1 MLSTLEPRPSKKS
14 QTFTQ
19 FTYDLPHRVQC
30 SKYYP
35 VSPQPSSTSKNAATP
50 SIVVYGHDQGVT
62 VVWKGFKV
70 QQKAASEEPELN
82 SRIPQPRGS
91 RKRPSTQSQDLENTG
106 RRRRLRRNVN
116 SPEETED
123 IWQDILMSKGPT
135 GSRQAKGP
143 IPFST
148 AQTQNPQKETHTQTV
163 HLGTAVHGLSFLP
176 STVLSSI
183 TPNISVE
190 NLVIISDDGSVPL
203 SSRLLKNNIVMA
215 IICSDNSVRLISLPL
230 LPTPSATPQILTVS
244 GISAHRTLP
253 TAVSLALAPTP
264 PKPDQARTGL
274 SGAPSYEFLIAS
286 VSPDISGRL
295 LLWRVALTTSQP
307 RSHNDAPIRFVKPI
321 APHVVPLS
329 HPAVHVSFNPSSSSS
344 LSRHHLL
351 IADNNGGL
359 RVYDT
364 DKRQWL
370 LTLYMDFPPHGQMR
384 KKILGAEWCLD
395 GQAIVVLSGDG
406 EWGIFELHGK
416 GKILP
421 CGKVGETVESSSN
434 GKRRYG
440 LGGNTIFSGS
450 STASSSTGGGTSIGN
465 RSIRSA
471 FSSSASNLLHVQ
483 PQITKGKL
491 AVTILPSSRADLFV
505 DIIPKGISGDHE
517 MLALDYGNQ
526 LVVIPSI
533 QETLAAR
540 KRGNGE
546 KSRTVELKGI
556 VLGGEDVASLDIR
569 WLVAKRSPVAT
580 PTAPSLIAG
589 SRPQSQTSELN
600 VFGRPKSRRNVREDD
615 EYDEED
621 PYYINDDGD
630 IVHGKR
636 PPPEAEKLMPKVQV
650 IVGAGFRLNVFNV
663 EDDVLNTSPAS
674 KALVMAKTG
683 FVPGLAARVGG
694 LGVSPLGYSSSPMVG
709 GVFASSGLNKR
720 KAMF

>member
-35 VSPQPSSTSKNAATP
+35 VSLQPSSTSKHAATP
-50 SIVVYGHDQGVT
+50 SIVVYGHDQGIT

-70 QQKAASEEPELN
+70 QEKAASEEPELN
-82 SRIPQPRGS
+82 SRIPQTRGS
-91 RKRPSTQSQDLENTG
+91 RKRASTQSHDLENAR
-106 RRRRLRRNVN
+106 RRRRLRRDVS
-116 SPEETED
+116 SPEETEN
-123 IWQDILMSKGPT
+123 IRMSKGPPIP
-135 GSRQAKGP
+135 RQAKSH

-148 AQTQNPQKETHTQTV
+148 AQTQDSQKEIHAQTI

-183 TPNISVE
+183 TSNVSVE
-190 NLVIISDDGSVPL
+190 TPVTLSDDGSVPL
-203 SSRLLKNNIVMA
+203 SSRLLRNNMVMA
-215 IICSDNSVRLISLPL
+215 VICSDNSVRLISLSL

-253 TAVSLALAPTP
+253 TAVSLTLAPSP

-295 LLWRVALTTSQP
+295 LLWRVALTSQSK
-307 RSHNDAPIRFVKPI
+307 SHNDTPIRFVKPK
-321 APHVVPLS
+321 APQVVPLS
-329 HPAVHVSFNPSSSSS
+329 HPALHMSFNPSSSSS
-344 LSRHHLL
+344 LSRHNLL
-351 IADNNGGL
+351 IADTNGGL

-364 DKRQWL
+364 DKKQWL

-384 KKILGAEWCLD
+384 KRILGADWCLD
-395 GQAIVVLSGDG
+395 GQAVVVLSGDG
-406 EWGIFELHGK
+406 EWGIFELYGK

-421 CGKVGETVESSSN
+421 CGKVGETLEGSSN
-434 GKRRYG
+434 GKKRYG
-440 LGGNTIFSGS
+440 PGGNTIFSGS

-471 FSSSASNLLHVQ
+471 FSSSASHLLHVQ
-483 PQITKGKL
+483 PHIMKGKL
-491 AVTILPSSRADLFV
+491 AVTVLPSSRADLFA
-505 DIIPKGISGDHE
+505 DITPKGISGDNE

-533 QETLAAR
+533 QETLAAK

-546 KSRTVELKGI
+546 KTRAVELKGI

-569 WLVAKRSPVAT
+569 WLVAKRPPAAK
-580 PTAPSLIAG
+580 PTAPSSIAG
-589 SRPQSQTSELN
+589 SRPQSRASELED
-600 VFGRPKSRRNVREDD
+600 VFGRPKSRRSVREDD
-615 EYDEED
+615 EYGED
-621 PYYINDDGD
+621 DSYYINDDGD
-630 IVHGKR
+630 VVHRKR
-636 PPPEAEKLMPKVQV
+636 PPSEAENLMPKVQV
-650 IVGAGFRLNVFNV
+650 VVGAGCRLNVFDV
-663 EDDVLNTSPAS
+663 EDDLLNTSPAS
-674 KALVMAKTG
+674 KALVVAKTG
-683 FVPGLAARVGG
+683 FVPGLAARVGE
-694 LGVSPLGYSSSPMVG
+694 LGVSPLGYSSSPVVG
-709 GVFASSGLNKR
+709 GMFGMTVSSGLNKR
-720 KAMF
+720 KAVF

>member
-1 MLSTLEPRPSKKS
+1 
-14 QTFTQ
+14 
-19 FTYDLPHRVQC
+19 
-30 SKYYP
+30 
-35 VSPQPSSTSKNAATP
+35 
-50 SIVVYGHDQGVT
+50 

-70 QQKAASEEPELN
+70 QEKAAYEEPEMN
-82 SRIPQPRGS
+82 SRIPQIRGS
-91 RKRPSTQSQDLENTG
+91 RKRASTQSQDLENAG
-106 RRRRLRRNVN
+106 RRRRLRRDLD

-123 IWQDILMSKGPT
+123 IWMSKGPPT
-135 GSRQAKGP
+135 SRQAKGP

-148 AQTQNPQKETHTQTV
+148 AQTQYSHKETHTQTV

-183 TPNISVE
+183 TSNISVE
-190 NLVIISDDGSVPL
+190 TPVTLFDDGSVPL
-203 SSRLLKNNIVMA
+203 SSRLLRNNMVVA
-215 IICSDNSVRLISLPL
+215 VICSDNSVRLISLPL

-244 GISAHRTLP
+244 GISAYRTLP

-295 LLWRVALTTSQP
+295 LLWRVALTTSQSK
-307 RSHNDAPIRFVKPI
+307 SHNDTPIRFVKPI
-321 APHVVPLS
+321 APQVVPLS
-329 HPAVHVSFNPSSSSS
+329 HPALHMSFNPSSSSS
-344 LSRHHLL
+344 LSRHNLL
-351 IADNNGGL
+351 IADTNGGL

-384 KKILGAEWCLD
+384 KKILGADWCLD
-395 GQAIVVLSGDG
+395 GQAVVVLSGDG

-416 GKILP
+416 GKFLL
-421 CGKVGETVESSSN
+421 CGKVGETLESSSN
-434 GKRRYG
+434 GKKRYG
-440 LGGNTIFSGS
+440 PGGNTIFSGS

-471 FSSSASNLLHVQ
+471 FSSSASHPLHVQ
-483 PQITKGKL
+483 PQMTKGKL
-491 AVTILPSSRADLFV
+491 AVTVLPSSRADLFV
-505 DIIPKGISGDHE
+505 DITPKGISGDHE

-533 QETLAAR
+533 QETLAAK
-540 KRGNGE
+540 KRGSGE
-546 KSRTVELKGI
+546 KTRTVELRGI

-569 WLVAKRSPVAT
+569 WLVAKRSPTAT
-580 PTAPSLIAG
+580 PTAPSSIAG
-589 SRPQSQTSELN
+589 SRPQSRASELED
-600 VFGRPKSRRNVREDD
+600 VFGRPKSRRSVREDD
-615 EYDEED
+615 EYNDED
-621 PYYINDDGD
+621 SYYINNDGD
-630 IVHGKR
+630 VVHGKR

-650 IVGAGFRLNVFNV
+650 IVGAGCRLNVFDV
-663 EDDVLNTSPAS
+663 EDDLLNTSPAS
-674 KALVMAKTG
+674 KALVVAKTG

-694 LGVSPLGYSSSPMVG
+694 LGVGPLGYSSSSMVG
-709 GVFASSGLNKR
+709 GMFASSGPNKR